1 MNSLLAA
8 IADFFLLGSGRAG
21 LHPGDAGVEFGFAR
35 PLPAWGWLLVLIGAG
50 VLAGWS
56 YRRLAGGRPARAALA
71 VLRASVLAAI
81 VLVISGPQLVRPN
94 DRVER
99 DWVLVL
105 VDRSASMTIPDAPA
119 GQSRTTREEQLR
131 AALDAS
137 GPMWSGLSR
146 AHDVVWMGFD
156 RGAFDLRASPD
167 GAPDLGR
174 PEGRGTS
181 LGAALDQAL
190 RRAAARP
197 VSGVVILSDGRSTD
211 EPDHAAIR
219 RLQADHIP
227 VVTVPLGSP
236 EPVTDLAIDSAEAPS
251 MAFIRDTVPV
261 QVRIER
267 LGAGEGAA
275 PAEPARAEVELVD
288 RATGIVLDRQPAVFS
303 GDEARVSLKA
313 HPDQAGQA
321 SWLVRLIPAGP
332 DLIPANNQASLSVEL
347 VDRPLRVVY
356 FDGYPRWEYRYI
368 KNLLVREKSISSS
381 SLLLAANR
389 RSVQEGDVTLDAIP
403 RSQEEWARFDVV
415 ILGDV
420 RPEMFSREQMEQLR
434 EHVAS
439 RGGGLLWIGGPGATP
454 VAWSQSPLADLLPFR
469 IADPQSGGVLVK
481 AWSEPVTMAR
491 TELAARLG
499 LLELADTGAPD
510 AGADPGWPS
519 RLSDPATGWSNLRWA
534 QRIDAGA
541 IKPTAEVL
549 ATLTPASAPGGS
561 AGGSPAV
568 LSMRYGAGR
577 VLYVA
582 TDETWR
588 WRYARGEALQE
599 RFWLP
604 LIRMQGRE
612 SLARSAKP
620 ATLEAAPRRAL
631 VEQPVRIALRLLDQS
646 LVDQRLPAITV
657 RVEPARQDPAGR
669 EAAEGP
675 APVQLRLAL
684 EDEGTGRA
692 ITQTYSTT
700 WLPAEPGRYTATVS
714 EPTLA
719 SLRLT
724 APIEVSYPDD
734 ELRRPRTD
742 HALLARLSQ
751 ETTGKVLEPD
761 ALSSLPG
768 LLPKR
773 DLRIAGAPDVE
784 TLWDRP
790 MVLAVLLGLLTVE
803 WVGRKLIQL
812 S

>member
-1 MNSLLAA
+1 MNALLTA

-21 LHPGDAGVEFGFAR
+21 LRPGDPGVEFGFAR
-35 PLPAWGWLLVLIGAG
+35 PLPAWGWLLVLIAAG

-56 YRRLAGGRPARAALA
+56 YRHIAGSRPARAALA
-71 VLRASVLAAI
+71 VLRAAVLAAL
-81 VLVISGPQLVRPN
+81 VLVISGPQLIRPN

-119 GQSRTTREEQLR
+119 DTGRTSRETQLET
-131 AALDAS
+131 ALDRS
-137 GPMWSGLSR
+137 GPMWAELSR
-146 AHDVVWMGFD
+146 RRDVVWMGFD
-156 RGAFDLRASPD
+156 RGAFDLPEGPD
-167 GAPDLGR
+167 GRAGLGK

-197 VSGVVILSDGRSTD
+197 VSGVVILSDGRSAD
-211 EPDHAAIR
+211 EPGHATLR

-227 VVTVPLGSP
+227 VITVPLGSP
-236 EPVTDLAIDSAEAPS
+236 DPVMDLAIDSAEAPV
-251 MAFIRDTVPV
+251 MAFIHDTVPV
-261 QVRIER
+261 QVRVER
-267 LGAGEGAA
+267 LGGAESGTDGSGAGAV
-275 PAEPARAEVELVD
+275 RADVELVD
-288 RATGIVLDRQPAVFS
+288 RTTGIVLDRQQAVFT
-303 GDEARVSLKA
+303 GDEARVTLKS
-313 HPDQAGQA
+313 HPDQPGQA
-321 SWLVRLIPAGP
+321 SWLVRLAPAGP
-332 DLIPANNQASLSVEL
+332 DLIPGNNQAELSVEL

-403 RSQEEWARFDVV
+403 RSQEEWAKFDVV
-415 ILGDV
+415 IIGDV

-454 VAWSQSPLADLLPFR
+454 AAWGQTPLADLLPFR
-469 IADPQSGGVLVK
+469 IADPQSGNVLVK
-481 AWSEPVTMAR
+481 AWPEPVTMAR
-491 TELAARLG
+491 TELAERLG
-499 LLELADTGAPD
+499 VLELADPPAPGTPVQ
-510 AGADPGWPS
+510 GADPGWPA
-519 RLSDPATGWSNLRWA
+519 RLSDPATGWSLLRWA
-534 QRIDAGA
+534 QRIDPTAV
-541 IKPTAEVL
+541 KPTAEVL
-549 ATLTPASAPGGS
+549 ATVTPASAPGGS
-561 AGGSPAV
+561 SAGTPAV
-568 LSMRYGAGR
+568 LSMRFGAGR

-620 ATLEAAPRRAL
+620 ATLDVTPRRAL

-646 LVDQRLPAITV
+646 LVDQRLPGVTV
-657 RVEPARQDPAGR
+657 KIEPVGED
-669 EAAEGP
+669 GP
-675 APVQLRLAL
+675 PPVQLRLAL
-684 EDEGTGRA
+684 EDEGSARS

-700 WLPAEPGRYTATVS
+700 WLPVEPGKFTVTVV

-719 SLRLT
+719 LMRLS
-724 APIEVSYPDD
+724 APVEVAYPDD
-734 ELRRPRTD
+734 ELRHPRTD
-742 HALLARLSQ
+742 HALLTRLSQ
-751 ETTGKVLEPD
+751 DTSGRVLEPD

-773 DLRIAGAPDVE
+773 DLRIAGAPDIE

-790 MVLAVLLGLLTVE
+790 MVLALFLGLLAAE
-803 WVGRKLIQL
+803 WIGRKLIQL